1 MQRIGLALAGLCF
14 LGACAASATEVEP
27 TIMQV
32 KPATPSPKM
41 APAPAKVV
49 VAMTAAT
56 LAEDCGGTA
65 PTTAPTPP
73 TPPTKFAKPPSG
85 GRAQSE
91 TTRDEPEATTA
102 RGYAGARARRACE
115 QTSMQLSVITSPG
128 YAPTSIR
135 VKKVELVDDT
145 GKLIGVLN
153 SGSPTVWSDADGMY
167 TAWNQTVAPDAKL
180 AVSYA
185 LSKPDWTGV
194 KDRAS
199 HSYVVRAVIV
209 VGGSDQTVQRE
220 AHIWAPTIMPPNVRT

>member
-1 MQRIGLALAGLCF
+1 MQRIGLVLASLCF
-14 LGACAASATEVEP
+14 LGACTVPTSEAEPKATS
-27 TIMQV
+27 
-32 KPATPSPKM
+32 PAPAPKV
-41 APAPAKVV
+41 APAKVT

-65 PTTAPTPP
+65 PSAPPAP
-73 TPPTKFAKPPSG
+73 PPTKFSQPPPS
-85 GRAQSE
+85 
-91 TTRDEPEATTA
+91 
-102 RGYAGARARRACE
+102 AGARADMSGEEDMPRPGGAARARGARRCE
-115 QTSMQLSVITSPG
+115 QTSMQLSVIASPG
-128 YAPTSIR
+128 IAPTSIR

-153 SGSPTVWSDADGMY
+153 VGSPTVWSDADGIY
-167 TAWNQTVAPDAKL
+167 KAWNQTVAPDAKL

-209 VGGSDQTVQRE
+209 VGGADQTVQRE
-220 AHIWAPTIMPPNVRT
+220 AHVWAPTIMPPNVRT